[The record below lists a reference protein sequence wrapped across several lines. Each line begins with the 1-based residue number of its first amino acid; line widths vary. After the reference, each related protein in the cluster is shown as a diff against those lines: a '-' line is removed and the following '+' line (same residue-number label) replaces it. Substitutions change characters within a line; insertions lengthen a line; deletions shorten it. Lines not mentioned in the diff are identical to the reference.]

1 MPSRFSVPP
10 GDMPES
16 QHRKIDTDKR
26 YDVYCLEYG
35 QASSVHRNVLFKGTG
50 YLFEQGTPMANSFDN
65 WIELVQPNSKSVYI
79 SRHQIKFFCEHGTE
93 VTTELLPK

>member
-10 GDMPES
+10 GDMPGEN
-16 QHRKIDTDKR
+16 QHRQIDTDKR

-35 QASSVHRNVLFKGTG
+35 GASSVHRNVLIKGTV
-50 YLFEQGTPMANSFDN
+50 YLFDQGNSFDN

-93 VTTELLPK
+93 LTTELLQK